1 MQIKA
6 NNINRFFGFRGTL
19 ISYLYTYIFPNAKLH
34 IDFGD
39 NKNKTK
45 LMPDMYRCIFKTQQV
60 KLGILTGK
68 RILGS
73 VGNSYCIQN

>member
-1 MQIKA
+1 MLNYTLTLRIIK
-6 NNINRFFGFRGTL
+6 I
-19 ISYLYTYIFPNAKLH
+19 
-34 IDFGD
+34 
-39 NKNKTK
+39 K

-73 VGNSYCIQN
+73 LGNSYCIQN